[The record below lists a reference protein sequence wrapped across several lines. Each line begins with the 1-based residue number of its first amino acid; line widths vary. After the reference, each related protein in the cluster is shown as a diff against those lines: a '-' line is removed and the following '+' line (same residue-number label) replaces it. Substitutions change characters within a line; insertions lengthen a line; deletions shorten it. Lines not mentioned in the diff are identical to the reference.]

1 MKNDNHQRVT
11 NQATSVPSPKND
23 ASVYKHD
30 DSSAALGYKSSSR
43 HLDRKAVRFGEND
56 AQSDLDEMKRQ
67 LSNTSK
73 MLDKATTLSG
83 NRTEEDDILE
93 QDMDDLKY
101 RIRRVQDDID
111 YVSSGR
117 PTYEKDQERRHL
129 ERELLYLMHE
139 RLPQLEDKMRKA
151 DERKKQTERE
161 ATRYRDYKND
171 RYRRYRDEDDYRR
184 PRSRSSSR
192 ERYKSR
198 YDDYEPE
205 PRGYM
210 RGTYSDKPAPES
222 ERGYERERSI
232 SMDRTPPPPP
242 PPAPSSRVETSTKT
256 PPPPPT
262 TSPAPGLKSMS
273 AEERKAYIQSE
284 AQRRVQERLKA
295 LGVSSSEPDQ
305 STSQDTV
312 SERLEKDKK
321 EAEEKAKKEDE
332 ARRIR
337 EEERQKR
344 SDEEKSKRT
353 GATPSPTPTP
363 APVSNVPKKGPPPPV
378 PTRRGPPAPPVQPP
392 QPPPSQSTQHSQPTQ
407 IPQPPQ
413 PPQISQRQVAQVDP
427 EEEIHLKAIEER
439 KAQRA
444 ARMAALEE
452 EERQLAEA
460 EARFKDRK
468 AAFQSTNE
476 QQSKSPSVPVPAQV
490 PRAEPVSPSVPIP
503 QAPPA
508 PQVPRAEPVSPSV
521 PIPQAPPAPQ
531 VPRAEPVSPS
541 VPIPQA
547 PPAPQVPRAVPTP
560 SPAPISQSQP
570 QVLPPVPKV
579 ETTPS
584 PSANQPP
591 IKEPSPQPAPPSQS
605 VPVPSQPSYSTNPFM
620 RLQQDGGNTRNID
633 SSGPNP
639 FFQQQQSPSNLPP
652 PVRKPEPEEPPKA
665 PSPIAPIPTVPS
677 TLTRDDDDDDWDNA
691 KEISDEDSSDD
702 EFSSRDRRDN
712 LAKVLFGGMMPSSN
726 SNTPPKSPSGE
737 SPTGPPPPPPPAPA
751 PSSQPKVAPTPVST
765 GPADRSGLLSQIRG
779 GASLKKAQTNDRSKP
794 ASSGGVIGD
803 SAPPDHIS
811 DQPKDH
817 SSSKVDNRQSVDW
830 IGGLASEEGKKPES
844 LLPSVS
850 EDQEDSE
857 YVKVPS
863 ITVDKVEESP
873 IVESHND
880 PLDEFDLQKS

>member
-1 MKNDNHQRVT
+1 M
-11 NQATSVPSPKND
+11 
-23 ASVYKHD
+23 
-30 DSSAALGYKSSSR
+30 
-43 HLDRKAVRFGEND
+43 
-56 AQSDLDEMKRQ
+56 
-67 LSNTSK
+67 
-73 MLDKATTLSG
+73 
-83 NRTEEDDILE
+83 
-93 QDMDDLKY
+93 
-101 RIRRVQDDID
+101 
-111 YVSSGR
+111 
-117 PTYEKDQERRHL
+117 
-129 ERELLYLMHE
+129 
-139 RLPQLEDKMRKA
+139 
-151 DERKKQTERE
+151 
-161 ATRYRDYKND
+161 
-171 RYRRYRDEDDYRR
+171 
-184 PRSRSSSR
+184 
-192 ERYKSR
+192 
-198 YDDYEPE
+198 
-205 PRGYM
+205 
-210 RGTYSDKPAPES
+210 
-222 ERGYERERSI
+222 
-232 SMDRTPPPPP
+232 
-242 PPAPSSRVETSTKT
+242 
-256 PPPPPT
+256 
-262 TSPAPGLKSMS
+262 
-273 AEERKAYIQSE
+273 
-284 AQRRVQERLKA
+284 
-295 LGVSSSEPDQ
+295 
-305 STSQDTV
+305 
-312 SERLEKDKK
+312 
-321 EAEEKAKKEDE
+321 
-332 ARRIR
+332 
-337 EEERQKR
+337 
-344 SDEEKSKRT
+344 
-353 GATPSPTPTP
+353 
-363 APVSNVPKKGPPPPV
+363 
-378 PTRRGPPAPPVQPP
+378 
-392 QPPPSQSTQHSQPTQ
+392 
-407 IPQPPQ
+407 
-413 PPQISQRQVAQVDP
+413 
-427 EEEIHLKAIEER
+427 
-439 KAQRA
+439 
-444 ARMAALEE
+444 
-452 EERQLAEA
+452 
-460 EARFKDRK
+460 
-468 AAFQSTNE
+468 
-476 QQSKSPSVPVPAQV
+476 
-490 PRAEPVSPSVPIP
+490 
-503 QAPPA
+503 
-508 PQVPRAEPVSPSV
+508 
-521 PIPQAPPAPQ
+521 
-531 VPRAEPVSPS
+531 
-541 VPIPQA
+541 
-547 PPAPQVPRAVPTP
+547 
-560 SPAPISQSQP
+560 
-570 QVLPPVPKV
+570 